1 MCKFSPTLSKSKRKL
16 HFPII
21 LLLLLDHCWLML
33 PVFCAK
39 CHKPQLFHCA
49 DAVDVT
55 FICRFFFVC
64 FFWNIIWQES
74 QRAGLQVCPSA
85 AIQLLLVQ
93 SVELSAECML
103 KSLIRSDWSRLW
115 KSPRSSWSDRVGE
128 GQTSVRRHSL
138 NVFECLD
145 IPPVHPLNSP
155 PPPPPPPGSFKL
167 VSNVLSQSFP
177 YIFMTFTPC

>member
-1 MCKFSPTLSKSKRKL
+1 MCKFSPTLSKSKLKL
-16 HFPII
+16 HFPKSHCHII
-21 LLLLLDHCWLML
+21 VDLCFLFCVQSVTSRSYFTVRMLLMSLSF
-33 PVFCAK
+33 VG
-39 CHKPQLFHCA
+39 
-49 DAVDVT
+49 
-55 FICRFFFVC
+55 FFFVL

-93 SVELSAECML
+93 SVELSAECTL

-138 NVFECLD
+138 NIFECLD
-145 IPPVHPLNSP
+145 IPPVHPLNS